1 MLLLQALPD
10 GPTVVTAFAFAAA
23 ALALQLFRLGW
34 YGAER
39 IFFQR
44 QLEGRPVALPHLFR
58 LVKPFVGRFL
68 VLGVLCLTVIVA
80 FFFALARVLGI
91 AMPDHLTDANTPMP
105 VKLIIAHLALGADF
119 SLTFVTPALAY
130 TTRSAVRSVRI
141 GLTMIGQTWPRSALY
156 VLCPPLALNLLN
168 YIFPVGGLVLQLTIT
183 FGVTLVGLLAKGA
196 IAAFYLRERGSYSE
210 DGAAYISTRAEAVG
224 SIALTTPIHHGQA

>member
-1 MLLLQALPD
+1 MGGSFPPESSPSRLGFAADVASAAQALIRQPSVPVVSLAVMLLLQALPD

-23 ALALQLFRLGW
+23 AFALQLFRLGW

-68 VLGVLCLTVIVA
+68 VLGVLCLTVIVT

-91 AMPDHLTDANTPMP
+91 AMPDHLTEANTTLP
-105 VKLIIAHLALGADF
+105 VKLIIALLALGADF

-130 TTRSAVRSVRI
+130 PAIDNHVRRHSCRTPSE
-141 GLTMIGQTWPRSALY
+141 GRD
-156 VLCPPLALNLLN
+156 CRLL
-168 YIFPVGGLVLQLTIT
+168 P
-183 FGVTLVGLLAKGA
+183 
-196 IAAFYLRERGSYSE
+196 S
-210 DGAAYISTRAEAVG
+210 RAG
-224 SIALTTPIHHGQA
+224 